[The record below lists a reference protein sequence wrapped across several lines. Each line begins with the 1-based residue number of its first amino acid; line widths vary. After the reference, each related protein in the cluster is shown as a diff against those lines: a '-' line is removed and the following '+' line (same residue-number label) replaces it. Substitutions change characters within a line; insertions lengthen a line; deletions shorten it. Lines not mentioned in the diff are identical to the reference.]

1 MSLIRQLWIA
11 VALMMSIAFISSFS
25 ISTYKAKDYFEEQL
39 LLKNIDNASSL
50 ALTLSQIEKDP
61 VMLELMIA
69 AQFDTGHYQRIEL
82 MDPDGNPIQS
92 KVFEGNPSLGI
103 PNWFKNFADLNIEPG
118 VAQVQDGW
126 FQLGTLY
133 VESHTRFAYQA
144 LWATTR
150 DLFIWFLVV
159 SLGAGILGTLIL
171 KYITRPLDDVV
182 SQAEAIGGRRFI
194 TSQEPSTLEFGR
206 VVRAMNILSE
216 RVKAMLNAERE
227 RLEEMRYKNQH
238 DTLTGVANREYF
250 FNLLDNCLHDAD
262 KDAQHAILLI
272 RVSHL
277 ATLNQQL
284 GHKAVDE
291 LLVKLV
297 NILGTSVESLSSTF
311 TQADVG
317 RLNGSDFALLLTDA
331 NDLSALSET
340 LLDAM
345 NTLASHYAQPLQL
358 PMAATYFSPEVSRG
372 NLMMQ
377 LDTLLAQ
384 AEQRESTCSELC
396 LVSQSTLRFS
406 NADEWRI
413 VLSEALIRER
423 IHAEHYPVMSLD
435 GKLIHQETMMRLQLQ
450 GEVHTAGYFIPWA
463 RRLGMLPQLDLAMVA
478 YELKHLSSHEILK
491 PTAINLSAET
501 IADVV
506 TVNKLQVLLKG
517 YLEIAPYLSFE
528 VNERCVAKNPD
539 VFKEFCRL
547 IKPLGCSIGL
557 ERAGADF
564 AKINNLQEYG
574 LDYIKVDH
582 ALMKDIDHENAQ
594 QSFLRGLAT
603 LGHSI
608 GLIVIAEGV
617 RDPNVIPV
625 LKQLGMDGC
634 TGPGVK
640 IDSFKEI

>member
-39 LLKNIDNASSL
+39 LLKNIDNANSL

-61 VMLELMIA
+61 VMIELMIA

-82 MDPDGNPIQS
+82 IDPVGKTIQRR
-92 KVFEGNPSLGI
+92 VFEGDTSLGI
-103 PNWFKNFADLNIEPG
+103 PNWFTDFAPLNIEPG

-150 DLFIWFLVV
+150 DLFVWFLVV

-182 SQAEAIGGRRFI
+182 NQAEAIGGRRFI
-194 TSQEPSTLEFGR
+194 TSDEPKTLEFGR

-216 RVKAMLNAERE
+216 RVRSMLNSERE

-238 DTLTGVANREYF
+238 DQLTGLANREYF
-250 FNLLDNCLHDAD
+250 FSLLDSRLQQED

-272 RVSHL
+272 RVFHL

-291 LLVKLV
+291 LLVNLV
-297 NILGTSVESLSSTF
+297 SRLTICVDGHSSTY
-311 TQADVG
+311 TQADAG

-331 NDLSALSET
+331 NDLSALSEK
-340 LLDAM
+340 LLESLQELSD
-345 NTLASHYAQPLQL
+345 SYAQPLQL
-358 PMAATYFSPEVSRG
+358 PIAATYFSPEVSRS
-372 NLMMQ
+372 NLLMQ

-423 IHAEHYPVMSLD
+423 VHAEHYPVLSLD
-435 GKLIHQETMMRLQLQ
+435 GKLIHQESMMRLQLQ

-478 YELKHLSSHEILK
+478 HQLKYLSSKETLK

-506 TVNKLQVLLKG
+506 TLNKLHTLLKERPG
-517 YLEIAPYLSFE
+517 VAPYMAFE
-528 VNERCVAKNPD
+528 VNERCVAQNPE
-539 VFKEFCRL
+539 VFREFCRL
-547 IKPLGCSIGL
+547 LKPLGCSIGL

-574 LDYIKVDH
+574 LDYIKVDQ
-582 ALMKDIDHENAQ
+582 ALMKDIDHENTQ

-608 GLIVIAEGV
+608 GLMVIAEGV
-617 RDPNVIPV
+617 RDPNLVTV
-625 LKQLGMDGC
+625 FKQLGIDGC
-634 TGPGVK
+634 TGPGVTV
-640 IDSFKEI
+640 DSFKEI

>member
-1 MSLIRQLWIA
+1 MSLIKQLWIA
-11 VALMMSIAFISSFS
+11 VALMMSIAFMSSFS
-25 ISTYKAKDYFEEQL
+25 ISKYKGKDYFEEQPL
-39 LLKNIDNASSL
+39 LNNIDNANSL

-61 VMLELMIA
+61 VTLELIIA

-82 MDPDGNPIQS
+82 IDPEGNPIQRR
-92 KVFEGNPSLGI
+92 VFEGDESLGI
-103 PNWFKNFADLNIEPG
+103 PDWFKGFADLDIEPG
-118 VAQVQDGW
+118 IAQVQDGW
-126 FQLGTLY
+126 FQLGTLF

-150 DLFIWFLVV
+150 DLFVWFLVV
-159 SLGAGILGTLIL
+159 SLGAGLMGTLIL

-194 TSQEPSTLEFGR
+194 TSEEPKTLEFGR

-216 RVKAMLNAERE
+216 RVRAMLDAERE

-238 DTLTGVANREYF
+238 DALTGLANREYF
-250 FNLLDNCLHDAD
+250 FSLLDSCLNDED
-262 KDAQHAILLI
+262 KDSQHALVIV
-272 RVSHL
+272 RVAHL

-291 LLVKLV
+291 LLLSLV
-297 NILGTSVESLSSTF
+297 TRLKMNLETLSSTY
-311 TQADVG
+311 TQADAG
-317 RLNGSDFALLLTDA
+317 RLNGSDFALLISDA
-331 NDLSALSET
+331 NDLSELSAI
-340 LLDAM
+340 LL
-345 NTLASHYAQPLQL
+345 NSLEELSNQFSQPVQL

-396 LVSQSTLRFS
+396 LVSNSTLRFC
-406 NADEWRI
+406 NADEWRV

-423 IHAEHYPVMSLD
+423 IHAEHYPVFNLD
-435 GKLIHQETMMRLQLQ
+435 GTLIHQESMMRLQLQ

-463 RRLGMLPQLDLAMVA
+463 RRLGMLPPLDLAMVGH
-478 YELKHLSSHEILK
+478 ELKYLSSKDTLK

-506 TVNKLQVLLKG
+506 TLHKLQTLLKERPG
-517 YLEIAPYLSFE
+517 VAPYMAFE
-528 VNERCVAKNPD
+528 VNERCVAQNPD
-539 VFKEFCRL
+539 MFREFCRL
-547 IKPLGCSIGL
+547 FKPLGCSIGL
-557 ERAGADF
+557 ERAGANF

-574 LDYIKVDH
+574 LDYIKIDH
-582 ALMKDIDHENAQ
+582 ALMKDIDQENNQ

-608 GLIVIAEGV
+608 GLIVIADGV
-617 RDPNVIPV
+617 RDSKILPV

-640 IDSFKEI
+640 DDSFKEI